1 MLFLSIYY
9 QKNIVTDAGDANMS
23 RVAQL
28 KNCLWKC
35 HMSDEVTYN
44 SGAILNLAMVEE
56 RFNYLFAYIVN
67 CGFYQFYRMK
77 CIHRYSLRRT
87 FRNCEP

>member
-56 RFNYLFAYIVN
+56 I
-67 CGFYQFYRMK
+67 
-77 CIHRYSLRRT
+77 
-87 FRNCEP
+87 

>member
-56 RFNYLFAYIVN
+56 RFNSTCLLILLTVDFTSSI
-67 CGFYQFYRMK
+67 
-77 CIHRYSLRRT
+77 
-87 FRNCEP
+87 E

>member
-9 QKNIVTDAGDANMS
+9 QKNIVTDAEDANMS
-23 RVAQL
+23 CFPQL

-35 HMSDEVTYN
+35 YVSGEVTYN

-56 RFNYLFAYIVN
+56 RFNSTCLLMLLTVDIT
-67 CGFYQFYRMK
+67 
-77 CIHRYSLRRT
+77 SST
-87 FRNCEP
+87 E